1 MGAVQARERL
11 HGLDARQPLVD
22 VHAAQ
27 QRLVEAG
34 LELVGHQQDL
44 ILVGVERFADVA
56 ASAGWGSASWL
67 VSVNGSGPDSL
78 SLTSPE
84 NATSVPML

>member
-1 MGAVQARERL
+1 LRAVQARQRL
-11 HGLDARQPLVD
+11 HRLDAAQLLVH

-44 ILVGVERFADVA
+44 VLVVA
-56 ASAGWGSASWL
+56 
-67 VSVNGSGPDSL
+67 
-78 SLTSPE
+78 
-84 NATSVPML
+84 

>member
-1 MGAVQARERL
+1 MRAVQPRQRL
-11 HGLDARQPLVD
+11 HGLDAGQPLVD

-27 QRLVEAG
+27 QRLIEAG

-44 ILVGVERFADVA
+44 VLVGLEGLADVA
-56 ASAGWGSASWL
+56 ALAGSGSASGCA
-67 VSVNGSGPDSL
+67 SVNGSGPDSV

-84 NATSVPML
+84 NATSVPIV